1 MNINYELYK
10 VFYTVANHGNIT
22 SAAEELC
29 ISQPAV
35 TKHIKNLEDS
45 LGCKLFVRMPKGVKL
60 TENGK
65 EIFNYIK
72 EGINYFNNAELMIT
86 NLEHLNKG
94 TLKIGISTKLTKC
107 FLLDYLKDFHDL
119 YPKINITIYT
129 DPTSEL
135 KKMLKDSHLDLIIGK
150 YLDKEDELNYI
161 ELGKLNNIFIASNK
175 YNELKDRTISLA
187 ELKNY
192 PILLQKKPATI
203 RKLFDNYCK
212 DNNIEFVTNIE
223 VASANLLESF
233 VEIGFGIGIAT
244 KEFVLEEL
252 KSNKIFEVKV
262 SKNLDSQSFGI
273 YTLSNSINSFST
285 NKFIELLTKRRN

>member
-10 VFYTVANHGNIT
+10 IFYAVANYGNIT
-22 SAAEELC
+22 KAAEELC

-45 LGCKLFVRMPKGVKL
+45 LGCKLFIRIPKGVKL

-72 EGINYFNNAELMIT
+72 EGINYFNSAELTIS

-94 TLKIGISTKLTKC
+94 TLKIGVSTKLTKC
-107 FLLDYLKDFHDL
+107 FLLEYLKDFHDM

-129 DPTSEL
+129 EPTSEL
-135 KKMLKDSHLDLIIGK
+135 KKMLKEGHLDIIIGK
-150 YLDKEDELNYI
+150 YLENDDDLEYI
-161 ELGKLNNIFIASNK
+161 ELGTLNNIFIASEK
-175 YNELKDRTISLA
+175 YSELKGRIIDLK

-212 DNNIEFVTNIE
+212 ENNIEFISNIE

-244 KEFVLEEL
+244 KEFVLDEL
-252 KSNKIFEVKV
+252 NNNKIFEVKV
-262 SKNLDSQSFGI
+262 NKILKNQSFGI
-273 YTLSNSINSFST
+273 YTLNNSINSYST